1 MTRSP
6 SEPKGTTGT
15 ALSSQW
21 VITLAEGTAVANHKA
36 TAGAANRRICSIG
49 VPLDGDAFLQAIAR
63 TGVPLGSEPIGY
75 CRDKLTPG
83 GVLMTTKSD
92 GAAVNQGAHHWRALL
107 SDPGQGG
114 LSAMSAPWPRFIRP
128 RNGHS

>member
-15 ALSSQW
+15 AFSSQS
-21 VITLAEGTAVANHKA
+21 VITLAEATAVAQHKA
-36 TAGAANRRICSIG
+36 TASAANRRICSIG
-49 VPLDGDAFLQAIAR
+49 APLDGDAFSQAIAR

-75 CRDKLTPG
+75 CRDKFTPG

-92 GAAVNQGAHHWRALL
+92 GATARVSVRQSRDIPPGNRLGNKLHICL
-107 SDPGQGG
+107 SQRRIFVG
-114 LSAMSAPWPRFIRP
+114 L
-128 RNGHS
+128 

>member
-15 ALSSQW
+15 AFSSQS
-21 VITLAEGTAVANHKA
+21 VITLAEATAVAQHTV
-36 TAGAANRRICSIG
+36 TANAANRRICSIG
-49 VPLDGDAFLQAIAR
+49 PPLDGDAFFQAIAR

-75 CRDKLTPG
+75 CRGKFTPG

-92 GAAVNQGAHHWRALL
+92 GLPSTRERITDHFRRAGPMRDTHVAT
-107 SDPGQGG
+107 SWH
-114 LSAMSAPWPRFIRP
+114 AT
-128 RNGHS
+128 